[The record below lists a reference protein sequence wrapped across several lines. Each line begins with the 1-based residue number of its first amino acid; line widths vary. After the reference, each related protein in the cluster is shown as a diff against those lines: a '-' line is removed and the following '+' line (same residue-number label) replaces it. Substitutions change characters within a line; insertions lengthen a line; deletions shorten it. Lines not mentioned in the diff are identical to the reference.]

1 MVATADSSFVETRE
15 FTHAHGK
22 VFFWTMLAL
31 AALDIILLFW
41 ILTPLP
47 KPAKTADTQ
56 TFRTTLGDSTA
67 KRSPLGTVALRVTSK
82 PARTRTNF
90 TTVAY
95 SGR

>member
-15 FTHAHGK
+15 FTQARGT
-22 VFFWTMLAL
+22 VFFRTMLAL

-47 KPAKTADTQ
+47 RTAKTAEAQ
-56 TFRTTLGDSTA
+56 AFRTTLGDSSA
-67 KRSPLGTVALRVTSK
+67 KRSPLGTVASRVTPK